1 MKKLKELIDY
11 NLTEFLLMCA
21 ITFICIFIE
30 LACLA
35 LLVNLSVTIGF
46 LGFLAGICLMLF
58 VAFIYLFIIVSIYD
72 NL

>member
-1 MKKLKELIDY
+1 MKKIKELIDY

-21 ITFICIFIE
+21 ITFICLFIE
-30 LACLA
+30 FACLL

-46 LGFLAGICLMLF
+46 LGFLSGICLMLF
-58 VAFIYLFIIVSIYD
+58 VVFIYLFIIVSIYD